1 MLHFCLQ
8 FLSDSTTER
17 WKFMKTLHQATKSKE
32 PNETIIRCKSIEK
45 TGDLWT
51 LETYLGT
58 LGVPK
63 QVPKT
68 MVDQMGDKGSSYKDI
83 KPTNKK
89 FYSTNLGVLKIFH
102 V

>member
-1 MLHFCLQ
+1 
-8 FLSDSTTER
+8 
-17 WKFMKTLHQATKSKE
+17 MKTLHHATKSKE

-83 KPTNKK
+83 KPANKK
-89 FYSTNLGVLKIFH
+89 FYSTHLGVLKIFH